1 MGSVRWKREKDAAV
15 TDSYIIKR
23 QEKDM
28 GKKEGRIKGK
38 EFFPWSALFF
48 CGFFAGTI
56 LPNIMWKMKWQQK
69 TVAAMYLL
77 SSFSGQELDGTGL
90 LGEILKSRGSFF
102 ILCAVCGFT
111 VFGVPLAVGTVIA
124 AGFGIG
130 AVLTVCILQ
139 FGLAG
144 AAAGIALLFPQY
156 LIYLPAL
163 FMLLDMVFKQS
174 ISMWKNQGIFPDKVA
189 GYSWQTVWTGGIYF
203 LGMLLEAYV
212 NPWITEKILM
222 TLKIF

>member
-1 MGSVRWKREKDAAV
+1 
-15 TDSYIIKR
+15 
-23 QEKDM
+23 M

-48 CGFFAGTI
+48 CGFFTGTI
-56 LPNIMWKMKWQQK
+56 IPNIMWKMKWQQK

-77 SSFSGQELDGTGL
+77 SSFSGQELAGTGL

-144 AAAGIALLFPQY
+144 AAAGIALAFP
-156 LIYLPAL
+156 
-163 FMLLDMVFKQS
+163 
-174 ISMWKNQGIFPDKVA
+174 
-189 GYSWQTVWTGGIYF
+189 TVSDLSACSVYASGHGF
-203 LGMLLEAYV
+203 
-212 NPWITEKILM
+212 
-222 TLKIF
+222 